1 MSFAHL
7 TLATR
12 DVIASRDFFAGTL
25 GWEPIERPGNIDVE
39 AAWLRIVPG
48 QELHLLR
55 VPDFEPSGF
64 EREFGRH
71 FAVEY
76 PADGFA
82 GLKERLA
89 KHGAE
94 LIDPI
99 RETPFER
106 FFFRDPNGYIFEVV
120 DADHAPEI

>member
-1 MSFAHL
+1 MTGVQTCSL
-7 TLATR
+7 
-12 DVIASRDFFAGTL
+12 
-25 GWEPIERPGNIDVE
+25 PI
-39 AAWLRIVPG
+39 
-48 QELHLLR
+48 
-55 VPDFEPSGF
+55 
-64 EREFGRH
+64 
-71 FAVEY
+71 Y

-82 GLKERLA
+82 GLKARLA
-89 KHGAE
+89 KCGAE